1 MNSQHLS
8 DEAVAAFADGV
19 LTGHARGR
27 ATKHTAECA
36 ECATAVQVQ
45 REAAWA
51 LRAAPAP
58 ALPIGL
64 MDRLRGLP
72 DTTPIS
78 TLPTVIGPDGST
90 MLSTLAPMAA
100 FAPTAPGRSSTHRAR
115 PFITTA
121 AVVALAGA
129 LATGSV
135 AAGRGDSPTRAGT
148 GHQVRDPG
156 PSGGRPPGRI
166 APDVSLF
173 RNGGN

>member
-1 MNSQHLS
+1 MTSQHLS

-27 ATKHTAECA
+27 ATKHTAECV

-72 DTTPIS
+72 ETTPIA
-78 TLPTVIGPDGST
+78 TLPTVIAPDGST

-100 FAPTAPGRSSTHRAR
+100 FVPPETDRSSAHRAR
-115 PFITTA
+115 PFVTTA

-135 AAGRGDSPTRAGT
+135 AVNRQDPPTRPGT
-148 GHQVRDPG
+148 GQQVRHLVPAGGRAPHTGFTDVSVFR
-156 PSGGRPPGRI
+156 SGG
-166 APDVSLF
+166 
-173 RNGGN
+173 N